1 MLTLLFSA
9 KSWRTSQCL
18 CSYLAQ
24 WFTPFILAAIKG
36 ELFGCQTVNRVQ
48 ETNCLHS
55 DWLLKTWLWCLCFQL
70 IYPSQLWEQLTAQES
85 FETESN
91 RFCDFWVSNLVFWCF
106 FFFPPH
112 SFFPSVSLRE
122 HRYHC
127 SAHHKGSSSGHR
139 YLPDCCVCALVCMLQ
154 SDLPIS
160 HQIVH

>member
-106 FFFPPH
+106 FSFPPTP
-112 SFFPSVSLRE
+112 SFPLSLSVNTDTTALHITKARLQGTAT
-122 HRYHC
+122 C
-127 SAHHKGSSSGHR
+127 
-139 YLPDCCVCALVCMLQ
+139 LIVVCALVCMLQ